1 MVPQA
6 RSVYLSMY
14 NTLMDAPVSSDP
26 LTPADLTRQREHLEA
41 SQQQAVQRVDALV
54 RAQRDIGEELRD
66 ELALLRDRGDDLDG
80 DTSDGAVAAMLRRF
94 TRRRTVLARRSVAE
108 GLMTQYESVNISLR
122 KATTFTDELRLCAA
136 ELQAD
141 VDRLHEQ
148 LTTNREQS
156 DATAE
161 RLQAIEARLEALD
174 AAEYSPEA
182 ERERDQLQYALRNGM
197 LDLELHQVSSDM
209 AHKHLNP
216 LRALRNTAMNLHEE
230 MARFALAATGAV
242 DNAGRRIQALGMA
255 ADAPAVIAELQESL
269 TDLDQAMTATEA
281 YVARANE
288 LLNRVLPELTDN
300 LREHDARESTRLTT
314 ELYSIDRERGRLLTE
329 RVDQRDALAEVESWF
344 DES

>member
-1 MVPQA
+1 M
-6 RSVYLSMY
+6 
-14 NTLMDAPVSSDP
+14 SSDA

-41 SQQQAVQRVDALV
+41 GQQHAMQRVDALV
-54 RAQRDIGEELRD
+54 RAQRDIGHELRD
-66 ELALLRDRGDDLDG
+66 ELALLRDRGDALDG
-80 DTSDGAVAAMLRRF
+80 DEVDGGAVATMLKRF

-108 GLMTQYESVNISLR
+108 GLMAQYESVNVSLR

-141 VDRLHEQ
+141 VDKLHDQ
-148 LTTNREQS
+148 LASNRKAS
-156 DATAE
+156 DETAE
-161 RLQAIEARLEALD
+161 RLQAIEARLDELD
-174 AAEYSPEA
+174 AQAGRGEHPPEA
-182 ERERDQLQYALRNGM
+182 ERERDRLQFELRNGM

-209 AHKHLNP
+209 AHKHLDP

-230 MARFALAATGAV
+230 MAQFALAATGAV

-269 TDLDQAMTATEA
+269 TDLDLAMTATEA

-300 LREHDARESTRLTT
+300 LREHDARENARLTT
-314 ELYSIDRERGRLLTE
+314 ELYTIDRERGRLLTE
-329 RVDQRDALAEVESWF
+329 RVEQKDALAEVESWF